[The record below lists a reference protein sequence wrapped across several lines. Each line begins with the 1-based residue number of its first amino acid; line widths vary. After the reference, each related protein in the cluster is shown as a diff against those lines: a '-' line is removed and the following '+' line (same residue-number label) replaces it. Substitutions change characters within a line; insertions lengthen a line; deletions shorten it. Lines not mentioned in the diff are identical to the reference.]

1 MTVIPVTHYPTGNRR
16 QFALNRE
23 RVQGKPYAKYFNGEL
38 WLHDEVVTAIRE
50 PMRTAEALDLTPDGL
65 STLLEPGYHEVEN
78 GFCELPDGTSYVAS
92 RVPFPG
98 CTGEMFQW
106 WFWWHSVEPARY
118 ALWYPYSHISAN
130 PVDRDVLTAPGLTHE
145 QRYVGNTHLV
155 TERIGSRLVR
165 ISIRFVDP
173 AELGFD
179 TSRFAEAGI
188 VAHACAEVSLLRPE
202 VSATTMVHLARRT
215 ESGFELRSRYWNG
228 QRMSLNLGSL
238 SLPLDGVLSTL
249 GLKRRFVGES
259 LAHDQLLHDQ
269 IEWTHLASF
278 LADIYGEFGTQ
289 EAAGDD
295 GEPQAPVDDG
305 LPGPGW

>member
-1 MTVIPVTHYPTGNRR
+1 VIPVTHYPRGHRR

-23 RVQGKPYAKYFNGEL
+23 RVQGKPYAKYFDGEL
-38 WLHDEVVTAIRE
+38 WLHDDVLPAIRE
-50 PMRTAEALDLTPDGL
+50 PMPSAEALDPTPAGL
-65 STLLEPGYHEVEN
+65 NSLLEPGHHEVET
-78 GFCELPDGTSYVAS
+78 GYCELSDGGSYVAS

-118 ALWYPYSHISAN
+118 TLWHPYSHVSAN
-130 PVDRDVLTAPGLTHE
+130 PVDRDVLAAPGLTHE
-145 QRYVGNTHLV
+145 QRYIGNTHWV

-173 AELGFD
+173 AELGFE

-202 VSATTMVHLARRT
+202 VSVTTMVHLARRT

-228 QRMSLNLGSL
+228 HRMGLNVGSL
-238 SLPLDGVLSTL
+238 SLPLDGMLSTL
-249 GLKRRFVGES
+249 GLKRRFVGQR
-259 LAHDQLLHDQ
+259 LAYDQLLNDQ
-269 IEWTHLASF
+269 IAMTHLASR
-278 LADIYGEFGTQ
+278 LPDLYREFGQ
-289 EAAGDD
+289 QQAAADRGC
-295 GEPQAPVDDG
+295 EHRAQAR
-305 LPGPGW
+305 

>member
-65 STLLEPGYHEVEN
+65 ST
-78 GFCELPDGTSYVAS
+78 
-92 RVPFPG
+92 PG